1 MDYTLTQ
8 HARDAMDKR
17 NIPVEWMERV
27 LAMPQVSEPDAVDPD
42 LEHRL
47 AAIPEHGNRILRVIV
62 NTKIIPERVVTMYFD
77 RNMRGKL

>member
-1 MDYTLTQ
+1 MN
-8 HARDAMDKR
+8 KR
-17 NIPVEWMERV
+17 NIPVEWLEQV
-27 LAMPQVSEPDAVDPD
+27 LAMPQVSEPDVVDPD

-47 AAIPEHGNRILRVIV
+47 SAIPEHEDRVLRVIV